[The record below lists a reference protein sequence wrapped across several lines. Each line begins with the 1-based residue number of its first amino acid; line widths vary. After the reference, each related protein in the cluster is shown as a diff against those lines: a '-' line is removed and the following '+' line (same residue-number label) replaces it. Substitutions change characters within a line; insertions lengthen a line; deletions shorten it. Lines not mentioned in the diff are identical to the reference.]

1 MRSNPTIL
9 HINLFFFQIE
19 KTCTFM
25 NISSLKYHQS
35 VKIKAENSF
44 VSKRWWG
51 FWRGSQNFLKGFW
64 EGGME
69 IILKAGREMP
79 IFLDAIERL
88 SICNII
94 LLITK
99 PLHKWV
105 ICSFLFSISITK
117 LQCPLLCA
125 VISSIYIIIITFIFT
140 LLLLI
145 MLQTVFIVILIII
158 IAIINI
164 KN

>member
-1 MRSNPTIL
+1 
-9 HINLFFFQIE
+9 
-19 KTCTFM
+19 
-25 NISSLKYHQS
+25 
-35 VKIKAENSF
+35 
-44 VSKRWWG
+44 
-51 FWRGSQNFLKGFW
+51 
-64 EGGME
+64 ME

-164 KN
+164 KNQPTFLSFKAFKVMINSSASMFTRGKSTFAAKKEWKWSVIFGLLALQAVMLQSE